1 MFLKGKRVIASILMI
16 VLMITAIHLDGFA
29 QNSDSI
35 VPQNGNQVIDSG
47 AYVTGNIKTINN
59 LLEQSQFTSRQGH
72 GFAAERG
79 NNLIDRLHGRNATVI
94 GGDNVKNGADR
105 KILNRDGSVTLIQ
118 DKYHASA
125 KEGIDACFED
135 GKFRYLDGDG
145 NPMQIEVPSDQY
157 NDAIKCMEDKIRN
170 GEVPGIT
177 DPAEAKNL
185 VRKGSLTYK
194 QAVNLAKAGTVES
207 LTYDALKGTVS
218 AACGFGISTLIN
230 YAVARRNGSS
240 REEAIKVAS
249 INGFKTGGVIFAT
262 SVISSQLARTGVVTI
277 FAPSAEALT
286 NALGP
291 EFAKALLNSVGKV
304 TTDMTTEGILK
315 NAAKVLR
322 NQGLT
327 ASITIIVLTSVDVID
342 LFRGRISAEQMIKN
356 LAVTSAAV
364 VGGYA
369 GSTIGGIAGTAVA
382 PGVGTIVGNV
392 VGAMVIGGAAGV
404 ATEQIMGVFLK
415 DDAEKMLEVLEIE
428 FQRLAEDYILS
439 DEEAD
444 RVVYLLKDELTSK
457 NLKDMYASQDKEA
470 FADSLI
476 EPLMEDEIKKREEMK
491 APSEEEIRAEL
502 KATLQG
508 VVFIH

>member
-1 MFLKGKRVIASILMI
+1 MFLQGKRIITSILM
-16 VLMITAIHLDGFA
+16 VTLMITAIHLDGFA
-29 QNSDSI
+29 QSSNSI
-35 VPQNGNQVIDSG
+35 VPQNGKQAIDSG
-47 AYVTGNIKTINN
+47 AYVSGNNNTINN
-59 LLEQSQFTSRQGH
+59 LLEQSKFTARQGH
-72 GFAAERG
+72 AFAAERG
-79 NNLIDRLHGRNATVI
+79 NNLVDRLHGKNATVI
-94 GGDNVKNGADR
+94 GDDNVKNGADR

-118 DKYHASA
+118 DKYYSDA
-125 KEGIDACFED
+125 KKGIDACFED

-157 NDAIKCMEDKIRN
+157 TDAIKCMEDKIRN
-170 GEVPGIT
+170 GKVPGIT

-249 INGFKTGGVIFAT
+249 INGFKTGGVVFAT

-291 EFAKALLNSVGKV
+291 EFAKTLLNSVGKE
-304 TTDMTTEGILK
+304 TTGVATETILK

-364 VGGYA
+364 VGGYV
-369 GSTIGGIAGTAVA
+369 GSTVGGIAGSAVA
-382 PGVGTIVGNV
+382 PGVGTTIGNV
-392 VGAMVIGGAAGV
+392 VGGIVIGGATGV

-415 DDAEKMLEVLEIE
+415 DDAEKMLEILEIE

-439 DEEAD
+439 DEEANK
-444 RVVYLLKDELTSK
+444 VVDLLKDELTSK

-476 EPLMEDEIKKREEMK
+476 EPLMEEEIKKREEME

-502 KATLQG
+502 KSTLKG